1 MVLTSGSVERLPL
14 LSLALGSLVQGK
26 LEDPGSPREA
36 EVWLRVWM
44 LL

>member
-1 MVLTSGSVERLPL
+1 MGLTSGSVGRLPL
-14 LSLALGSLVQGK
+14 LSLTPGSLVQGK

-36 EVWLRVWM
+36 EVCPRVWM

>member
-1 MVLTSGSVERLPL
+1 MGLTSGSVERLLL
-14 LSLALGSLVQGK
+14 LSLAPGSLVQGK
-26 LEDPGSPREA
+26 LEDPGSSREA